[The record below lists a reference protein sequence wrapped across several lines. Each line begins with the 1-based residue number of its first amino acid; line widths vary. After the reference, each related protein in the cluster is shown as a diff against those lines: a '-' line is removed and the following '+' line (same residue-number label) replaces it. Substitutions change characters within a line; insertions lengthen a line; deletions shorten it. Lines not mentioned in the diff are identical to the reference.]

1 MERIPV
7 GAIFLP
13 KFGAKLNTIA
23 FSDKDIS
30 RAVTR
35 ITHEILEKNK
45 GAENLTLI
53 GIRTR
58 GVTLAKRIK
67 KKINDING
75 IEVDIGVL
83 DITLYR
89 DDLAAGKQNPV
100 IEKTSIPFP
109 LEGKQ
114 VVLIDDV
121 LFTGRTIRAAIDALI
136 DFGRPATIQLGVLID
151 RGHRELPIRADYVG
165 KNIPTSTT
173 SRVQVLLQEDD
184 GKDEV
189 CIIEDVTKENL

>member
-1 MERIPV
+1 
-7 GAIFLP
+7 LP
-13 KFGAKLNTIA
+13 KIGAQLNTLA

-30 RAVTR
+30 RAITR

-45 GAENLTLI
+45 GADNLALI

-58 GVTLAKRIK
+58 GVTLAKRIQ
-67 KKINDING
+67 KKINDIEKVEIDLG
-75 IEVDIGVL
+75 IL

-89 DDLAAGKQNPV
+89 DDLDAGKRNPI
-100 IEKTSIPFP
+100 IEKTSIPFA
-109 LEGKQ
+109 LEDKQ

-136 DFGRPATIQLGVLID
+136 DFGRPASVQLGVLID
-151 RGHRELPIRADYVG
+151 RGHRELPIRADYIG
-165 KNIPTSTT
+165 KNIPTLKTN
-173 SRVQVLLQEDD
+173 RVQVLLQEDD

-189 CIIEDVTKENL
+189 CILEDSKK

>member
-1 MERIPV
+1 MNSVVLSEQ
-7 GAIFLP
+7 
-13 KFGAKLNTIA
+13 
-23 FSDKDIS
+23 DIS

-45 GAENLTLI
+45 GATSLVLV

-58 GVTLAKRIK
+58 GATLAKRIA
-67 KKINDING
+67 KKINDIND
-75 IEVDIGVL
+75 IEVDLGVL

-89 DDLAAGKQNPV
+89 DDLSAGKQNPV
-100 IEKTSIPFP
+100 IEKTSIPFA

-121 LFTGRTIRAAIDALI
+121 LFTGRSIRAAI
-136 DFGRPATIQLGVLID
+136 DFGRPASIQLGVLID
-151 RGHRELPIRADYVG
+151 RGHRELPIRPDYVG
-165 KNIPTSTT
+165 KNIPTSKAN
-173 SRVQVLLQEDD
+173 RVQVLMREDD

-189 CIIEDVTKENL
+189 CIIDALTKDNS

>member
-1 MERIPV
+1 M

-13 KFGAKLNTIA
+13 KLGAKLNKIA
-23 FSDKDIS
+23 FTDKDIS
-30 RAVTR
+30 RAISR

-45 GAENLTLI
+45 GAENLALI

-58 GVTLAKRIK
+58 GATLANRIQ
-67 KKINDING
+67 KKIKDIEG
-75 IEVDIGVL
+75 IEIDLGVL

-89 DDLAAGKQNPV
+89 DDLSAGKQNLV
-100 IEKTSIPFP
+100 IEKTSIPFA

-121 LFTGRTIRAAIDALI
+121 LFTGRSIRAAIDALI
-136 DFGRPATIQLGVLID
+136 DFGRPASIQLGVLID
-151 RGHRELPIRADYVG
+151 RGHKELPIRPDYVG
-165 KNIPTSTT
+165 KNIPTSKAN
-173 SRVQVLLQEDD
+173 RVQVLMREDD

-189 CIIEDVTKENL
+189 CIIDALTIDNP

>member
-1 MERIPV
+1 MERISV

-13 KFGAKLNTIA
+13 KFGAKLNSIA
-23 FSDKDIS
+23 LSDKDIS
-30 RAVTR
+30 RAISR
-35 ITHEILEKNK
+35 ITHEILERNK
-45 GAENLTLI
+45 GAEKLALI

-58 GVTLAKRIK
+58 GVTLAKRIR
-67 KKINDING
+67 KKINDIDK
-75 IEVDIGVL
+75 IEVDLGIL

-89 DDLAAGKQNPV
+89 DDLDAGQRNPI

-109 LEGKQ
+109 LEDKQ

-136 DFGRPATIQLGVLID
+136 DIGRPSNVQLGVLID

-165 KNIPTSTT
+165 KNIPTAKNN
-173 SRVQVLLQEDD
+173 RVQVLLKEDD

-189 CIIEDVTKENL
+189 CIIDDLDK